1 MNEEA
6 AAGPWRQAGLQ
17 LVWTRSRENRHLLP
31 MPCGAVPAGSG
42 CAAPDVGK
50 APWHLLE
57 CAGGGGRRPPQGDFC
72 FARRMGG
79 KRKKRTRILCP
90 FTGRPRPRTR
100 DAEAKTFSL
109 RRIPLL
115 GRQGPQGDT
124 PFLVQV
130 GKRRQRS
137 QAQTAHLAGEG
148 PRLIQTLRRPGWAS
162 PRCSGIGILCSN
174 APPSNA
180 DPSPSL
186 APHTHTREREGAKLS
201 LLVSC
206 PLGAQGQGLCVRVG
220 ASHCPIARRCG
231 LDAVPGAWR
240 REDADWG
247 AHGRQPGG
255 RARSVWR
262 LLG

>member
-1 MNEEA
+1 M
-6 AAGPWRQAGLQ
+6 
-17 LVWTRSRENRHLLP
+17 
-31 MPCGAVPAGSG
+31 VPAGSG

-50 APWHLLE
+50 APCHLLE

-148 PRLIQTLRRPGWAS
+148 PRLIQTLRLPGWAS

-186 APHTHTREREGAKLS
+186 APHTHTHTREREGAKLS

-206 PLGAQGQGLCVRVG
+206 PLGACVFVWAHPTAPSLAGVDWTLFRAPGDGRTQTRVRMDGNQGDGRVQSG
-220 ASHCPIARRCG
+220 GCW
-231 LDAVPGAWR
+231 D
-240 REDADWG
+240 E
-247 AHGRQPGG
+247 HGRPPERRG
-255 RARSVWR
+255 RSV
-262 LLG
+262 